1 MLSNKIVKFN
11 FKNKFVIKNIKS
23 EIINNKWLY
32 SLMLFE
38 VILLISLNVAIIFLT
53 VNNTIALI
61 ASSISIIAT
70 TTGVM
75 SNLLATRKL
84 RINFIFGT
92 LHVLFYGI
100 AALLL
105 TVYGDFALN
114 LFYYLP
120 TNIMGWF
127 MWKKHKNQILEM
139 GSINNIESPLN
150 IESEEKNIHAKKLS
164 LKQWMI
170 ILPILI
176 ISIVGLS
183 FGLYYLGDKSPILD
197 STSTLLSIFGMILM
211 IKFYREQWYV
221 WLAVNIVSVG
231 IYITLIVKDPSDLP
245 SILYLVMW
253 AFYIINSIIGI
264 IKWRK

>member
-1 MLSNKIVKFN
+1 MLV
-11 FKNKFVIKNIKS
+11 
-23 EIINNKWLY
+23 
-32 SLMLFE
+32 E
-38 VILLISLNVAIIFLT
+38 VIILISLNIAIIFLT

-61 ASSISIIAT
+61 ASSISIVAT

-92 LHVLFYGI
+92 LHVLFYSV

-114 LFYYLP
+114 FFYYLP

-127 MWKKHKNQILEM
+127 LWKKHKNQIIEM
-139 GSINNIESPLN
+139 GSINNIEPIIN
-150 IESEEKNIHAKKLS
+150 IESSEKNIDAKKLT
-164 LKQWMI
+164 LKQWLI
-170 ILPILI
+170 ILPLLI
-176 ISIVGLS
+176 IAIIGLS

-231 IYITLIVKDPSDLP
+231 IYITLIVKDPNDLP
-245 SILYLVMW
+245 SVLYLVMW
-253 AFYIINSIIGI
+253 SLYIVNSIIGI